1 MRGEKDTCIL
11 DSPDYHD
18 ADEHLLKCS
27 HVSVSG
33 RSQISENIPPLKVH
47 YAHCSQSAKVVE
59 GGVQTQNRALAQ
71 ANGSVK
77 R

>member
-1 MRGEKDTCIL
+1 MRGEKDICIL
-11 DSPDYHD
+11 VSPDYHD

-47 YAHCSQSAKVVE
+47 YAHCSQSPSRWLRE
-59 GGVQTQNRALAQ
+59 GCRHKTEH
-71 ANGSVK
+71 
-77 R
+77 